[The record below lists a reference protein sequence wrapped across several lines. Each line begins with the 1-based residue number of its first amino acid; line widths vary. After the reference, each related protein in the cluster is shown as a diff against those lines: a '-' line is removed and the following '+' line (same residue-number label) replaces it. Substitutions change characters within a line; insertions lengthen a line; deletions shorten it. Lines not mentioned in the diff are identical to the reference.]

1 MRATQTDK
9 QITSHLVNMAPQ
21 LEIYVDGKGSSFR
34 TAERGYLRLNFSSTS
49 TDQAQASHDVQSAV
63 ARLTSAFRALA
74 IKTEDGSPH
83 PDAAVTAFT
92 VSALSTVS
100 EFQRDEQHRSIL
112 DLPQEHTVRASAEII
127 FRNMAKLA
135 EMSNELATMSHVS
148 MSETEWRL
156 TEPTRVELEREAR
169 VKAITDAVQKAEDYA
184 SVVGRRVI
192 AVEIKDQPTAWGGP
206 YMSQMPRLMQQQRP
220 QLPQMQQQQMQS
232 QQMQQMQMML
242 MQQQQ
247 AKNRVAL
254 QSMTDQGSQ
263 ALTLEPKSI
272 TVSAHVNAKFVSRDE
287 DGGGM
292 EI

>member
-1 MRATQTDK
+1 M
-9 QITSHLVNMAPQ
+9 VPQ

-34 TAERGYLRLNFSSTS
+34 TAERGYVRLNFSSTS

-63 ARLTSAFRALA
+63 AKLTSAFRALA
-74 IKTEDGSPH
+74 IKTEDGRPH

-100 EFQRDEQHRSIL
+100 AFQRDDQYRQVL
-112 DLPQEHTVRASAEII
+112 DLPKEHTVKASAEII

-135 EMSNELATMSHVS
+135 EMSNELATMPHVS
-148 MSETEWRL
+148 MSETEWRI

-184 SVVGRRVI
+184 SVVGRQVI
-192 AVEIKDQPTAWGGP
+192 AVEIKDQPTASGGP
-206 YMSQMPRLMQQQRP
+206 YLSRM
-220 QLPQMQQQQMQS
+220 PQMQQQQIHPQQQ
-232 QQMQQMQMML
+232 QQMNPQQLQQMQMML

-247 AKNRVAL
+247 AKNRAAMR
-254 QSMTDQGSQ
+254 SSTDQDSQ

-272 TVSAHVNAKFVSRDE
+272 TVSAHVNAKFVSA
-287 DGGGM
+287 DGNRGGM
-292 EI
+292 ELE